1 VVLPR
6 SGSAAALR
14 VARPGDADCVFLR
27 ILDRRSRSPD
37 DDACGADSRGLQ
49 IPAVIVSEL
58 VAGGEVELGRV
69 VITQILATP
78 GAELVGP
85 LPAELTVTT
94 KFGGAVSTTSI
105 APEAANA
112 LLQFLRSE
120 EAIKVMR
127 KQAMVPLS

>member
-1 VVLPR
+1 M
-6 SGSAAALR
+6 
-14 VARPGDADCVFLR
+14 
-27 ILDRRSRSPD
+27 
-37 DDACGADSRGLQ
+37 
-49 IPAVIVSEL
+49 SEL